1 MDSYSSE
8 SSCASNDS
16 LDSNWR
22 KNDTY
27 TTQTQLN
34 TKCVVWTNSQLF
46 YIGQDCRVIPEAL
59 GDHYGDPC
67 RRLDL
72 SFNCISNLS
81 GLHKFTNLE
90 ELILDN
96 NQLDDSLR
104 LPYLPQLRTLSLN
117 KNKIKD
123 LEGLLDKVV
132 VQLPSLRYLSL
143 LGNPACP
150 TQLSCL
156 ESDEEDYQRYRFR
169 VIYRLPKLNFLDSTS
184 IKKPEK
190 AEAVRVGPYTKI
202 VRPSL
207 PTTLAGSGSDSEDD
221 DRRYTPLP
229 KAITHDGTHKG
240 AYGVCRYKYLGL
252 HSEGNR
258 FIRNNDL

>member
-16 LDSNWR
+16 LDSKWR
-22 KNDTY
+22 KTD
-27 TTQTQLN
+27 TQLSG
-34 TKCVVWTNSQLF
+34 KSVVWTNSQLF
-46 YIGQDCRVIPEAL
+46 YIGQDCRVIPDAL
-59 GDHYGDPC
+59 GEYYGDPC

-72 SFNCISNLS
+72 SFNCISNLN
-81 GLHKFTNLE
+81 GLQKFKNLE

-96 NQLDDSLR
+96 NQLDDNAR
-104 LPYLPQLRTLSLN
+104 FPFLPYLRTLSLN

-123 LEGLLDKVV
+123 LEGLLDKVASH
-132 VQLPSLRYLSL
+132 LPALRYLSL

-156 ESDEEDYQRYRFR
+156 ENDEEDYQRYRFR

-184 IKKPEK
+184 IKKKEK
-190 AEAVRVGPYTKI
+190 LEAIRVGPYTK
-202 VRPSL
+202 VVKPSL
-207 PTTLAGSGSDSEDD
+207 STTDASMESESDSDD
-221 DRRYTPLP
+221 QRYTPLP
-229 KAITHDGTHKG
+229 QTAAHDGVHKG
-240 AYGVCRYKYLGL
+240 AYGICRYKYLGL